1 MLWLTIA
8 ATISIP
14 LSNPYTQ
21 SALGI
26 TVEPSCDLVGAE
38 LLELKTV
45 AGNIALND
53 SFGIE
58 ASRLKISTVS
68 GSISDDFALFKSLE
82 LYATSC
88 CSPPTMLTSI
98 FQTAALARLMICRVR
113 RVRVQGDLLL

>member
-1 MLWLTIA
+1 MSWLTIA

-21 SALGI
+21 STGVYTETLGI
-26 TVEPSCDLVGAE
+26 TVEPSCDLVVAE

-45 AGNIALND
+45 AGDITLND

-68 GSISDDFALFKSLE
+68 GSISGDFALFKSVE

-88 CSPPTMLTSI
+88 CSPPPELASI
-98 FQTAALARLMICRVR
+98 SELRH
-113 RVRVQGDLLL
+113 